1 MLSGELWI
9 ICGLIFV
16 AAFFAVHGLYGLT
29 FRARRER
36 QLINRR
42 LALTERAATLTD
54 VSPPLRRD
62 RGFGFLAALPVIN
75 GLEKLVVQSGVTITP
90 TGCFAILAGLSFF
103 FYVLL
108 GFSLGFGLA
117 QLAVAI
123 IAGGATLNLY
133 LLWARRRRIAR
144 FTEQLPDSIDVI
156 VRGLRAGHPFRVAL
170 GLVAREMPDPVG
182 TEFAILADEI
192 TFGLEQKVALDHLSQ
207 RVGQPDLTFFSIAIN
222 IQSETGGNLAEILH
236 RLAHLLRS
244 RVKLRLKIRAIS
256 SEGRLSAV
264 FLSAMPFIL
273 ILIITLMHPAYFDAA
288 RNHPSFTLAVMLGLA
303 LLAGGN
309 LVMYR
314 MVNFKY

>member
-1 MLSGELWI
+1 MLSGELWV

-16 AAFFAVHGLYGLT
+16 AALFAVQGLYELV

-36 QLINRR
+36 RLISRR
-42 LALTERAATLTD
+42 LALTERPATSAD

-62 RGFGFLAALPVIN
+62 RGFGLVAALPVIN

-90 TGCFAILAGLSFF
+90 TACVVVLAGLSFF

-108 GFSLGFGLA
+108 GFWLGFGLIE
-117 QLAVAI
+117 LAIAI
-123 IAGGATLNLY
+123 VAGGATLNVY

-144 FTEQLPDSIDVI
+144 FTEQLPDALDVI

-170 GLVAREMPDPVG
+170 GLVAREMPDPIG
-182 TEFAILADEI
+182 TEFAMLADEI

-207 RVGQPDLTFFSIAIN
+207 RVRQPDLTFFSIAVN

-236 RLAHLLRS
+236 RLAHLLRN
-244 RVKLRLKIRAIS
+244 RIKLRLKIRALS

-273 ILIITLMHPAYFDAA
+273 ILIITVMHPSYFDAA
-288 RNHPSFTLAVMLGLA
+288 RNHPLFTAVVILGLT